1 MCPITEST
9 VEQAAL
15 DWLHELGYAIA
26 HGPDIAPDMPAAERQ
41 SFDDVLL
48 MGRVRDG
55 LARINT
61 HVPAAA
67 RSAAIEQAMRKLTH
81 PPGNNPLVNNRAF
94 HRLLTEGVDVSY
106 KVKGRTKHDKIWLVD
121 FDRPHRNDWLAVNQ
135 FTVTGVNPRSQAR
148 TNRRPD
154 IVLSCNGLPLVVI
167 ELKNPADENA
177 TLKTAYNQLQ
187 TYKDD
192 VAQLFHTNAA
202 LVVADG
208 TGARMGALTSGF
220 EWFKPWRT
228 VDGEN
233 LAPRTQPELDV
244 LIKGALDP
252 AIFLDLVRYFTVFE
266 TDGTRILAKKI
277 ALYHQ
282 YHAVNRAVQET
293 VRASSPQGDQRV
305 GVIWHTQG
313 SGKSLSML
321 FYAGKIIQ
329 HPAMENPTLVVLTD
343 RNDLDDQLFGVFAAG
358 QELLRQEPVQAE
370 SRVDLRRRLQVA
382 SGGVVFTTIQKFR
395 PQGQDL
401 SVYPTL
407 SQRHNIV
414 FIADEAHRSQYGF
427 EAHLVK
433 GKEEEEGYLAYGFA
447 KYVRDALPNASFI
460 GFTGTPIE
468 TTDVNTPQVFGD
480 YIDVYDIYRAVKDGA
495 TVPIYYSSR
504 LAKLDLREDQRPH
517 IDPDF
522 EAITEDEELEEKEKL
537 KTRWSRLEAM
547 VGAEERLAQVARDVV
562 THFEQRLEILDGKGM
577 VVTMSRRIA
586 VDLYEQIVK
595 LRPQWHSDRDDEG
608 AIKVVMSGSAGDP
621 AGYQPHIRSKQRRKG
636 LAQRFK
642 DPADHFK
649 LVIVRDMWL
658 TGFDAPSLHTMY
670 VDKPMTGHGLMQ
682 AIARVNRV
690 YPGKEGGLIV
700 DYLGIATDLKEAM
713 ANYTRSGGRSL
724 PAYDLDQAIRLM
736 QTAYECVGAFFHGF
750 DYSAFFE
757 GSPGERVSTIPAA
770 MEHVLGQQDGKKRYM
785 DAVVRLSKAFALVM
799 PEQPALAI
807 RDEVAFFQTV
817 RSSFAKHTPVDG
829 STRDETDTAIKQL
842 VSGAVAS
849 DEVINIFDAA
859 GIQEP
864 DISILSDEFLGEIQ
878 RIEHKNLALELLRKL
893 LNDEIRSRARTNVV
907 QARSFEQL
915 LEDALRRYTNR
926 TIDAAE
932 VILELIQLAKDL
944 RDAGRRGEDLDLT
957 QEEAAFYDA
966 LADNE
971 SAVEVMGD
979 EKLAF
984 IARELVR
991 EVRKNVTIDWT
1002 VRQSARARIRI
1013 VVKRILRRH
1022 GYPPDLQAQATRTV
1036 LEQAELFAAEW
1047 A

>member
-1 MCPITEST
+1 VGPITEST

-15 DWLHELGYAIA
+15 DWLHDLGYTVA
-26 HGPDIAPDMPAAERQ
+26 HGPDVEPESANPARQ
-41 SFDDVLL
+41 SFDDIFLL
-48 MGRVRDG
+48 ARLRAA

-61 HVPAAA
+61 HVPNAA
-67 RSAAIEQAMRKLTH
+67 RTAAVEQAIRRLTH
-81 PPGNNPLVNNRAF
+81 PPSNNPLINNRAF
-94 HRLLTEGVDVSY
+94 HHLLVEGVDVSY
-106 KVKGRTKHDKIWLVD
+106 KIKGQEKYDKVWLVD
-121 FDRPHRNDWLAVNQ
+121 FDRPRRNDWLAVNQ

-154 IVLSCNGLPLVVI
+154 IVLFVNGLPLVVI

-177 TLKTAYNQLQ
+177 TLKTAYNQLR
-187 TYKDD
+187 TYKDE
-192 VAQLFHTNAA
+192 VAQLFYTNAA

-208 TGARMGALTSGF
+208 TEARMGTLTAGF

-228 VDGEN
+228 VDGKTM
-233 LAPRTQPELDV
+233 APKSQPELDV
-244 LIKGALDP
+244 LIKGALRP
-252 AIFLDLVRYFTVFE
+252 AIFLDLVRYFTAFE

-293 VRASSPQGDQRV
+293 VRASSPEGDRRV

-358 QELLRQEPVQAE
+358 QDLLRQEPVQAE
-370 SRVDLRRRLQVA
+370 SRADLRQRLQVA
-382 SGGVVFTTIQKFR
+382 SGGVIFTTIQKFR
-395 PQGQDL
+395 PEGADKR
-401 SVYPTL
+401 VYPTL
-407 SQRHNIV
+407 SERHNVV

-433 GKEEEEGYLAYGFA
+433 SEEEEEGYLAYGFA

-468 TTDVNTPQVFGD
+468 TTDVNTPRVFGD
-480 YIDVYDIYRAVKDGA
+480 YIDVYDVYRAVKDGA

-522 EAITEDEELEEKEKL
+522 EAITEEEELEGKEKL

-547 VGAEERLAQVARDVV
+547 VGAEDRLVQVAGDIVA
-562 THFEQRLEILDGKGM
+562 HFEQRLEILDGKGM
-577 VVTMSRRIA
+577 IVTMSRRVA
-586 VDLYEQIVK
+586 VDLYDQIVK

-621 AGYQPHIRSKQRRKG
+621 AHYQPHVRSKRRRKE

-642 DPADHFK
+642 DPNDPFK

-658 TGFDAPSLHTMY
+658 TGFDAPPLHTMY

-700 DYLGIATDLKEAM
+700 DYLGIASDLKEAM

-724 PAYDLDQAIRLM
+724 PAHDLDQAVRLM
-736 QTAYECVGAFFHGF
+736 QTAYERVQAFYHGF

-757 GSPGERVSTIPAA
+757 GSPSERMAVIPAA
-770 MEHVLGQQDGKKRYM
+770 MEHVLRQRDGKKRYM
-785 DAVVRLSKAFALVM
+785 DGVARLSKSFALVM
-799 PEQPALAI
+799 PEEPALAI
-807 RDEVAFFQTV
+807 RDEVAFFQAV
-817 RSSFAKHTPVDG
+817 RASFAKHTPVDG
-829 STRDETDTAIKQL
+829 KTRDEMDSAIKQL

-849 DEVINIFDAA
+849 DQVIDIFDAA

-864 DISILSDEFLGEIQ
+864 DVSILSDQFLDEIR
-878 RIEHKNLALELLRKL
+878 RIQHENLALELLRKL
-893 LNDEIRSRARTNVV
+893 LSDEIKARARTNLV

-915 LEDALRRYTNR
+915 LEEALRRYTNR

-932 VILELIQLAKDL
+932 VILELIQLAQEL
-944 RDAGRRGEDLDLT
+944 REAGQRGEELGLT
-957 QEEAAFYDA
+957 EEEAAFYDA

-979 EKLAF
+979 ENLAF

-1002 VRQSARARIRI
+1002 VRQSARARIR
-1013 VVKRILRRH
+1013 VLVKRILRRH
-1022 GYPPDLQAQATRTV
+1022 GYPPDLQAQAVATV
-1036 LEQAELFAAEW
+1036 LEQAELLAAGW

>member
-1 MCPITEST
+1 
-9 VEQAAL
+9 
-15 DWLHELGYAIA
+15 
-26 HGPDIAPDMPAAERQ
+26 
-41 SFDDVLL
+41 
-48 MGRVRDG
+48 
-55 LARINT
+55 
-61 HVPAAA
+61 
-67 RSAAIEQAMRKLTH
+67 
-81 PPGNNPLVNNRAF
+81 LV
-94 HRLLTEGVDVSY
+94 EGVDVSY
-106 KVKGRTKHDKIWLVD
+106 KLTGDTKHDKIWLLD
-121 FDRPHRNDWLAVNQ
+121 FDQPRRNDWLAVNQ

-148 TNRRPD
+148 THRRPD
-154 IVLSCNGLPLVVI
+154 IVLFVNGLPLVII

-177 TLKTAYNQLQ
+177 TLRTAYNQLQ

-192 VAQLFHTNAA
+192 VAQLFSTNAA

-208 TGARMGALTSGF
+208 TDARMGTLTGGF

-228 VDGEN
+228 VDGET
-233 LAPRTQPELDV
+233 LVPASLPELEV
-244 LIKGALDP
+244 LIHGALKP

-266 TDGTRILAKKI
+266 TDGTHIQAKKI

-282 YHAVNRAVQET
+282 YHAVNKAVQET
-293 VRASSPQGDQRV
+293 IRASSPAGDQRV

-358 QELLRQEPVQAE
+358 QDLLRQEPVQAE
-370 SRVDLRRRLQVA
+370 SRLDLRRRLQVA
-382 SGGVVFTTIQKFR
+382 SGGVIFTTIQKFR
-395 PQGQDL
+395 PSGEDK

-407 SQRHNIV
+407 SERHNIV

-433 GKEEEEGYLAYGFA
+433 RREKEEEEGYLAYGFA

-468 TTDVNTPQVFGD
+468 ATDVNTPQVFGD
-480 YIDVYDIYRAVKDGA
+480 YIDVYDVYQAVDDQA
-495 TVPIYYSSR
+495 TVRIYYASR

-522 EAITEDEELEEKEKL
+522 DLITEEEELVGKEKL
-537 KTRWSRLEAM
+537 KTRWSRMEAM
-547 VGAEERLAQVARDVV
+547 VGTEERLRQIARDVV
-562 THFEQRLEILDGKGM
+562 THFEQRFEILEGKGM
-577 VVTMSRRIA
+577 IVAMSRRIA
-586 VDLYEQIVK
+586 VDLYAQIVK

-608 AIKVVMSGSAGDP
+608 AIKVIMSGSAGDP
-621 AGYQPHIRSKQRRKG
+621 AHYQPHIRSKRRRKD

-642 DPADHFK
+642 DPADPFK

-658 TGFDAPSLHTMY
+658 TGFDAPPLHTMY

-724 PAYDLDQAIRLM
+724 PAHDLGQAVKLM
-736 QTAYECVGAFFHGF
+736 QTAYERVKAFFHDFDYGAFF
-750 DYSAFFE
+750 A
-757 GSPGERVSTIPAA
+757 GSPGERVSVIPAA
-770 MEHVLGQQDGKKRYM
+770 MEHILQQKDGKKRYM
-785 DAVVRLSKAFALVM
+785 DSVARLSKSFALVM
-799 PEQPALAI
+799 PEAPALAI
-807 RDEVAFFQTV
+807 RDEVAFFQAV
-817 RSSFAKHTPVDG
+817 RSSFAKHTSVDG
-829 STRDETDTAIKQL
+829 HTREDMDTAIKQL
-842 VSGAVAS
+842 VSQAVAS
-849 DEVINIFDAA
+849 DEVIDIFDAA

-864 DISILSDEFLGEIQ
+864 DVSILSDEFLDEIQ

-893 LNDEIRSRARTNVV
+893 LNDEIKARARTNVV

-932 VILELIQLAKDL
+932 VILEIIQLAKDL
-944 RDAGRRGEDLDLT
+944 REAGKRGEDLGLSE
-957 QEEAAFYDA
+957 EEAAFYDA

-979 EKLAF
+979 ESLAF

-1002 VRQSARARIRI
+1002 VRQSARARIR
-1013 VVKRILRRH
+1013 VLVKRILRRH
-1022 GYPPDLQAQATRTV
+1022 GYPPDLQAQATATV
-1036 LEQAELFAAEW
+1036 LEQAELLATGW